1 MVQVKNKV
9 CLIVH
14 DGWGVAPEK
23 GLKGNAIEKGTTT
36 NMDTIAKEHAYRTL
50 AAHGIAVGL
59 SDGLMGNS
67 EVGHLNIGAGR
78 IVWQDIVRIDVAIKK
93 RQFHKNETILASFN
107 HAKETNGRLHLL
119 GLISDGGVHSHNT
132 HLYALLETA
141 KEVGVPHV
149 YVHFL
154 GDGRDTAPRS
164 AAGYAREL
172 RAFIEK
178 LGVGEVATVVG
189 RYYAMDRDKRWE
201 RVQIAVDGLV
211 HGKGEAA
218 EGGDYVSA
226 IEARYAKNETD
237 EFLKPIIV
245 NGDAGRIKDDDTLF
259 LFNYR
264 SDRMREIATVLGS
277 LERPIDVE
285 LPKDLHISTMS
296 RYNANFPFPVAYP
309 PQPMTNVLAEWLAKH
324 DIKQAHIAETEK
336 YAHVTFFF
344 NGGVEKQFKNEERH
358 LIDSP
363 KVATYD
369 QQPKMSVAGV
379 ADKVAE
385 VVRAAKH
392 EFIMCNFAPPDM
404 VGHTGIFDAAV
415 EAITYTDAA
424 VGTVYAACQEAGY
437 TLLVTSDHGNAEQML
452 NLETGAPHTAHTT
465 NKVPFI
471 IAGPK
476 DVAFAFA
483 DDKDRKEDEE
493 EGALCDVAPTV
504 LALLGLDKPEEMTGR
519 LLLAV

>member
-14 DGWGVAPEK
+14 DGWGVAPEE
-23 GLKGNAIEKGTTT
+23 GLKGNAIEGGTTT
-36 NMDTIAKEHAYRTL
+36 NMDNIAKEHAYRTL
-50 AAHGIAVGL
+50 AAHGLAVGL

-93 RQFHKNETILASFN
+93 RQFHKNEAILASFK
-107 HAKETNGRLHLL
+107 HARDANGRLHLL

-172 RAFIEK
+172 RAFVEK

-201 RVQIAVDGLV
+201 RVQIAVEGLV
-211 HGKGEAA
+211 HGKGEPA
-218 EGGDYVSA
+218 EGGDYVRA
-226 IEARYAKNETD
+226 IEARYEKDETD

-245 NGDAGRIKDDDTLF
+245 NGDAGRIKDGDTLF

-264 SDRMREIATVLGS
+264 SDRMREISSVLGS
-277 LERPIDVE
+277 LDKPIDVK
-285 LPKDLHISTMS
+285 LPTDLHITTMS
-296 RYNANFPFPVAYP
+296 RYNASFPYPVAYP
-309 PQPMTNVLAEWLAKH
+309 PQAMTNVLAEWLAKH

-344 NGGVEKQFKNEERH
+344 NGGVEKQFENEERH
-358 LIDSP
+358 LVDSP

-369 QQPKMSVAGV
+369 KLPKMSVQGV

-385 VVRAAKH
+385 VVRAAKD
-392 EFIMCNFAPPDM
+392 EFVMCNFAPPDM

-415 EAITYTDAA
+415 EAITHTDAA

-437 TLLVTSDHGNAEQML
+437 TLLVTADHGNAEQML

-471 IAGPK
+471 LAGPK
-476 DVAFAFA
+476 GVDFAFA

-519 LLLAV
+519 SLLAV